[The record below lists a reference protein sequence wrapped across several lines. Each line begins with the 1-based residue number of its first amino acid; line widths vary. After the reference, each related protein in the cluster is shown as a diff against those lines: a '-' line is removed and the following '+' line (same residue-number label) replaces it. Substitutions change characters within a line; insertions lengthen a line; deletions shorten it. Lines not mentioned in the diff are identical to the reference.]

1 LSLKGIDPA
10 VPFSNDPNPEKNEQK
25 QEEKSAL
32 IAQQVM
38 HRIGQDSLK
47 PNPHVFAILYAH
59 YTGTHPDIS
68 HEIQDLDHEKKT
80 LTTTLCE
87 KLFEK
92 YLSAN
97 KEKEF
102 FDESARKVQAVAS
115 EIVELIRGAGMA
127 HKEYSQQL
135 ERQTSNFS
143 GSSDIEQVKKIVAE
157 LVSDTRRMID
167 ENHKLEE
174 KLHDSAHELQ
184 QMRNDVH
191 HLKQETMRDTLT
203 GVPNRR
209 AFDNELKIRAAESID
224 KQRPL
229 CLIMID
235 IDHFKAFN
243 DTYGHP
249 VGDQVLRLVA
259 RTLEEGL
266 RSTEMLARYGG
277 EEFAVIVP
285 NIKLRDC
292 EKVAHRLRERIA
304 TKDIVNQSKN
314 EKLGRLTVSLGIAQL
329 QPGEAI
335 SEFIDR
341 SDRALYKSKEAGRNR
356 VTMIEYDKSL
366 HESHLGDIVI
376 DADK

>member
-1 LSLKGIDPA
+1 M
-10 VPFSNDPNPEKNEQK
+10 PFYTDKND
-25 QEEKSAL
+25 EKSGL

-38 HRIGQDSLK
+38 HRISQDSLK
-47 PNPHVFAILYAH
+47 PNPAVFSVLYTH
-59 YTGTHPDIS
+59 YTGTHPDLSSVI
-68 HEIQDLDHEKKT
+68 DGLDKEKKS
-80 LTTTLCE
+80 LTTSQCETLYE
-87 KLFEK
+87 Q
-92 YLSAN
+92 YLSPSR
-97 KEKEF
+97 EKVF
-102 FDESARKVQAVAS
+102 FDESARKVQAVAA
-115 EIVELIRGAGMA
+115 EIIELIRGAGTA
-127 HKEYSQQL
+127 HKVYNQQL
-135 ERQTSNFS
+135 QIQSDNFANS
-143 GSSDIEQVKKIVAE
+143 TDLDDVKKIIAE
-157 LVSDTRRMID
+157 LVTDTRRMIE

-209 AFDNELKIRAAESID
+209 AFDAELQIRATESLER
-224 KQRPL
+224 QRPL

-285 NIKLRDC
+285 NIKLKDA

-304 TKDIVNQSKN
+304 VKDIVNQSKN
-314 EKLGRLTVSLGIAQL
+314 EKLGRLTISLGVAQL
-329 QPGEAI
+329 NPGE
-335 SEFIDR
+335 SLSDFIDR
-341 SDRALYKSKEAGRNR
+341 SDRALYKSKEAGRNT
-356 VTMIEYDKSL
+356 VTMIEFDQSL
-366 HESHLGDIVI
+366 HATHENIVI
-376 DADK
+376 DES

>member
-1 LSLKGIDPA
+1 
-10 VPFSNDPNPEKNEQK
+10 VPFLPDHPDHSPEEAAAKAT
-25 QEEKSAL
+25 EKSAL
-32 IAQQVM
+32 VAQQVM
-38 HRIGQDSLK
+38 HRVGQDSLK
-47 PNPHVFAILYAH
+47 PNPAVFSVLYAH
-59 YTGTHPDIS
+59 YTGTNPDIS
-68 HEIQDLDHEKKT
+68 NTINDLVKSGKS
-80 LTTTLCE
+80 LTTTICE
-87 KLFEK
+87 QLFEK
-92 YLSAN
+92 YMSPSR
-97 KEKEF
+97 EREF

-115 EIVELIRGAGMA
+115 EIVELIRGTGIA

-135 ERQTSNFS
+135 QRQSTGFTDA
-143 GSSDIEQVKKIVAE
+143 SDIEQVKKIVAE
-157 LVSDTRRMID
+157 LVTDTRRMID

-203 GVPNRR
+203 GIPNRR
-209 AFDNELKIRAAESID
+209 AFDNELTIRATESID
-224 KQRPL
+224 KGRPL

-235 IDHFKAFN
+235 IDHFKSFN

-277 EEFAVIVP
+277 EEFSVIVP

-292 EKVAHRLRERIA
+292 EKVAQRLRERIA
-304 TKDIVNQSKN
+304 VKDIVNQSKN
-314 EKLGRLTVSLGIAQL
+314 EKLGRLTISLGIAQL
-329 QPGEAI
+329 QPGEPI

-341 SDRALYKSKEAGRNR
+341 ADRALYKSKEAGRNR
-356 VTMIEYDKSL
+356 VTMIDYDAAL
-366 HESHLGDIVI
+366 HESHHGDIVI
-376 DADK
+376 ETK

>member
-1 LSLKGIDPA
+1 
-10 VPFSNDPNPEKNEQK
+10 VPFFSDQSENPSAAEAG
-25 QEEKSAL
+25 KSDDKAAL

-38 HRIGQDSLK
+38 HRIGQDNLK
-47 PNPHVFAILYAH
+47 PNPHVFSVLYAH
-59 YTGTHPDIS
+59 YTRTNIDIS
-68 HEIQDLDHEKKT
+68 NVIGDMDKKKES
-80 LTTTLCE
+80 LTTSMCE
-87 KLFEK
+87 ELFEK
-92 YLSAN
+92 YLSPT

-115 EIVELIRGAGMA
+115 EIVELIRGAGIA

-135 ERQTSNFS
+135 QRQSTGFNDASNI
-143 GSSDIEQVKKIVAE
+143 DQVKKIVSE
-157 LVSDTRRMID
+157 LVTDTRRMID

-191 HLKQETMRDTLT
+191 HLKQETMSDTLT

-224 KQRPL
+224 KNRPL
-229 CLIMID
+229 CLVMID
-235 IDHFKAFN
+235 IDHFKSFN

-266 RSTEMLARYGG
+266 RSTEMLSRYGG

-292 EKVAHRLRERIA
+292 EKVAQRLRERIA
-304 TKDIVNQSKN
+304 AKDIVNQSKN
-314 EKLGRLTVSLGIAQL
+314 EKLGRLTISLGIAQL
-329 QPGEAI
+329 QAGEAI

-341 SDRALYKSKEAGRNR
+341 ADRALYKSKEAGRNR
-356 VTMIEYDKSL
+356 VTMIDYDPKL
-366 HESHLGDIVI
+366 HDTAHGDIVI
-376 DADK
+376 DTK

>member
-1 LSLKGIDPA
+1 
-10 VPFSNDPNPEKNEQK
+10 VPFFKDKSQENTDEKSNKA
-25 QEEKSAL
+25 EEKSGL
-32 IAQQVM
+32 VAQQVM
-38 HRIGQDSLK
+38 HRVGQDSLK
-47 PNPHVFAILYAH
+47 PNPHVFSVLYAH

-68 HEIQDLDHEKKT
+68 HEIEALDKEGKS
-80 LTTTLCE
+80 LTTTMCE
-87 KLFEK
+87 QLFEK
-92 YLSAN
+92 YLSPA

-102 FDESARKVQAVAS
+102 FDESARKVQAVAA
-115 EIVELIRGAGMA
+115 EIVELIRGAGIA
-127 HKEYSQQL
+127 QKEYSQQL
-135 ERQTSNFS
+135 QRQSTHFS
-143 GSSDIEQVKKIVAE
+143 DASDLEQVKKIITE
-157 LVSDTRRMID
+157 LVTDTRRMVE

-209 AFDNELKIRAAESID
+209 AFDNELKIRATESVE

-266 RSTEMLARYGG
+266 RSTEMLSRYGG
-277 EEFAVIVP
+277 EEFSVIVP

-292 EKVAHRLRERIA
+292 ERVAERLRERIA
-304 TKDIVNQSKN
+304 HKDIVNQSKN
-314 EKLGRLTVSLGIAQL
+314 EKLGRLTISLGIAQL
-329 QPGEAI
+329 QPGEPI

-341 SDRALYKSKEAGRNR
+341 ADRALYKSKEGGRNR
-356 VTMIEYDKSL
+356 VTYIDYDAKL
-366 HESHLGDIVI
+366 HESTNSDIVI
-376 DADK
+376 DTE